1 MSTDFKL
8 RYFKIEK
15 CGYFN
20 GSHKNPQG
28 HDCILQT
35 LYDLKEYVA
44 DKSIQE
50 TGISNKDQEPT
61 TFILDIEHND
71 GFWII
76 SLWNK
81 TDKASSDEVV
91 SLDLSSKIG
100 ELKSEEVKA
109 SKGKTF
115 GFVSYILICPEKRF
129 YATLMPMGAS
139 FAGRESFELY
149 IKNFLWI
156 NPKIIEKT
164 TKKETSEDGVEFFI
178 EKTNFKLPNKISGT
192 ITPHFVCKLLKSQS
206 EIDYVIKNYN
216 KITRIKNNCTVK
228 VTKGGSDGVL
238 KKYLP
243 KLFGNT
249 SLFAPLETIR
259 IKTETSAGFQTKK
272 DLTEWIAGWENAAID
287 PEQDN
292 CGFTLRG
299 DSKTYWIHGNI
310 ITKTITASGLHK
322 VKGIYPAI
330 GILSIMLK
338 SKDLII
344 SEYMTNVG

>member
-1 MSTDFKL
+1 MSTVFKL
-8 RYFKIEK
+8 RYFKIEQ

-35 LYDLKEYVA
+35 LHDLKEYVSG
-44 DKSIQE
+44 KSIQE
-50 TGISNKDQEPT
+50 TGISNEDEEPT
-61 TFILDIEHND
+61 TFILDIENNN

-91 SLDLSSKIG
+91 SLNLSSKIG
-100 ELKSEEVKA
+100 KIESEELTA
-109 SKGKTF
+109 SKGKSF

-129 YATLMPMGAS
+129 YATLMPTGAS

-156 NPKIIEKT
+156 NPKVAEKKVVEIDEENEELNIER
-164 TKKETSEDGVEFFI
+164 I
-178 EKTNFKLPNKISGT
+178 AFKLPKKIPGT
-192 ITPHFVCKLLKSQS
+192 ITPRFVCKLLKSPS
-206 EIDYVIKNYN
+206 EIEYVIKNYDQ
-216 KITRIKNNCTVK
+216 IIRIKNNCTVK
-228 VTKGGSDGVL
+228 VTKGTSKGAL

-249 SLFAPLETIR
+249 GLFAPLETIR
-259 IKTETSAGFQTKK
+259 IKTETSAGFRNAQ
-272 DLTEWIAGWENAAID
+272 DLTKWIAGWKEAAID

-292 CGFTLRG
+292 CGFVLRG
-299 DSKTYWIHGNI
+299 DSRTYWIHGNI
-310 ITKTITASGLHK
+310 VTKTIPANGLYK
-322 VKGIYPAI
+322 VKGIYQAI
-330 GILSIMLK
+330 QILDIMLK
-338 SKDLII
+338 SKELII
-344 SEYMTNVG
+344 SEYTANVG

>member
-35 LYDLKEYVA
+35 LHDLKEYIS

-71 GFWII
+71 VFWII

-91 SLDLSSKIG
+91 SLDLSSRIG
-100 ELKSEEVKA
+100 DLKSEEVKA

-129 YATLMPMGAS
+129 YATLMPTGAS

-164 TKKETSEDGVEFFI
+164 TIKEPSKEGEDGVI
-178 EKTNFKLPNKISGT
+178 EKIDFKLPNKISGT
-192 ITPHFVCKLLKSQS
+192 ITPHFVCKLLKSQT
-206 EIDYVIKNYN
+206 EIDYVVKNYN

-272 DLTEWIAGWENAAID
+272 DLIEWIAGWEKAAID

-310 ITKTITASGLHK
+310 VTRTIPASGLHK

-330 GILSIMLK
+330 ETLNIMLN
-338 SKDLII
+338 SKALII
-344 SEYMTNVG
+344 SEYTANVG

>member
-8 RYFKIEK
+8 RYFKIEQ

-28 HDCILQT
+28 YDCILQT
-35 LYDLKEYVA
+35 LHDLKEYIS

-50 TGISNKDQEPT
+50 TGISNKKQEPT

-81 TDKASSDEVV
+81 TDKASSNEVV
-91 SLDLSSKIG
+91 SLDLSSRIG

-129 YATLMPMGAS
+129 YATLMPTGAS

-164 TKKETSEDGVEFFI
+164 TIKEKSEEGGEVFVEKI
-178 EKTNFKLPNKISGT
+178 NFKLPNKISGT

-206 EIDYVIKNYN
+206 EIDYVVKNYN

-228 VTKGGSDGVL
+228 VTKGESDGVL

-259 IKTETSAGFQTKK
+259 IKTETSAGFQTEK
-272 DLTEWIAGWENAAID
+272 DLIEWIAGWEKAAID

-292 CGFTLRG
+292 CGFMLQG

-310 ITKTITASGLHK
+310 IPASGLHK

-330 GILSIMLK
+330 ETLNIMLN
-338 SKDLII
+338 SKGLII
-344 SEYMTNVG
+344 SEYTANVG